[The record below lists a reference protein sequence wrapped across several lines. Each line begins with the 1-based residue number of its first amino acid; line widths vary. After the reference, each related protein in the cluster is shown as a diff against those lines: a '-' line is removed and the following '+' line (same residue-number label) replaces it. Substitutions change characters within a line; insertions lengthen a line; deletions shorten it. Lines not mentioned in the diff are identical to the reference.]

1 MLEQY
6 KTVAGY
12 GSAALDISKSRFIAY
27 VNRAETEDE
36 AVAFIEQIKRKHLD
50 ATHNCAAYIV
60 GEHDQCQKAYDDGE
74 PTGTAGKPI
83 LEVIKKSVLKDTVIV
98 VTRYFG
104 GIKLG
109 SGGLI
114 RAYGKAAS
122 AALKGAGFIERCCHT
137 RIVMEF
143 DYTFQG
149 MVENNLRSLGY
160 VIEGKEFAERVTI
173 IALEKTGQEEVL
185 EEKVADWTAG
195 KAILSR
201 AGEVYVDGI
210 VT

>member
-1 MLEQY
+1 MLDHY
-6 KTVAGY
+6 KTVSGY
-12 GSAALDISKSRFIAY
+12 GSAALDINKSRFIAY
-27 VNRAETEDE
+27 VSRVETEDE
-36 AVAFIEQIKRKHLD
+36 AVAFIEQIKKKHLD
-50 ATHNCAAYIV
+50 ATHHCAAYIT
-60 GEHDQCQKAYDDGE
+60 GEHDQYQKAYDDGE

-83 LEVIKKSVLKDTVIV
+83 LEVIKKSALKDTVIV
-98 VTRYFG
+98 VIRYFG

-114 RAYGKAAS
+114 RAYGRAAS
-122 AALKGAGFIERCCHT
+122 AGLQVAGFIERCCHT

-149 MVENNLRSLGY
+149 IVENNLRSLGY
-160 VIEGKEFAERVTI
+160 VIEGKEFGERVTM
-173 IALEKTGQEEVL
+173 IALEKSGQEEIL
-185 EEKVADWTAG
+185 EKKITDWTAG